1 MILWSPDT
9 SLVAGVGPVNENQSG
24 EELVERYEAGID
36 DFMDIGPNT
45 TAGGEGTFRERFA
58 ENIKTLREFCDGLE
72 YQIQFE
78 DRRMLEAIERDGSS
92 MCRLA
97 QSCLSRERCMD
108 LTRGQS
114 PTMWERETTTMF
126 CPPRVDND
134 HADRAPFGKSLH
146 RHSYT
151 NSQSHNIITTIILSF
166 STSLSVLIQL

>member
-1 MILWSPDT
+1 M
-9 SLVAGVGPVNENQSG
+9 NENQSG

-45 TAGGEGTFRERFA
+45 TAGWEGTFRERFA
-58 ENIKTLREFCDGLE
+58 ENTKTLREFCDGLE

-146 RHSYT
+146 RHSFVCLPITQYHYY
-151 NSQSHNIITTIILSF
+151 NYIIFLHLLISFNPALILYIMYFQSIIP
-166 STSLSVLIQL
+166 